1 MERTNPKAKIQ
12 SVRFHDILVQIQT
25 VDFNGIEC
33 LCLEDVQR
41 RFPSVTAL
49 CFDNIQL
56 SFLRDT
62 NGDQLIPLRIEAITD
77 QIIEAVEPAEQSNVV
92 MHRFL
97 NRIDTNMQE
106 MNKKTDIILANTQE
120 TLIRIKHVMT
130 QMYELHEYTTPHEP
144 DKLHIAPHDGYSI
157 KKPSEFIASYGS
169 YLRTTVNIV
178 RAIFSIGGVVIPQ
191 SESVSP
197 LVASAL
203 PPFTKES
210 SNYTDVNSKLD
221 VVEKML
227 NQTNDYQSRVDSSM
241 IQKAVLPKVP
251 LQGAQLR
258 ELEAF
263 LEHVDDQHSL
273 GNLYRITTNDGHVRW
288 VCLEHYNAIGYHSRM
303 SEYVRQLESI
313 GGKFSYETKEVI
325 LTGNLTAKNITMFCD
340 ILTKGFAIL
349 TLVLENCSI
358 DSKDLDEL
366 FDVTINRSS
375 IQRIVIITVEVRKWM
390 KMSKYICNYMMI
402 NLKNQSL
409 KVQFSNQCQ
418 TEDARLLA
426 RLLRQNKI
434 CRTFIFFGYDIPIN
448 NQDLLLCLKETR
460 ELTTLVLHHFMN
472 IEFLNEILTSNCSP
486 SRIKLSHC
494 FNLSSTLF
502 GLCQAVGQNENLV
515 DLDIMDN
522 TCIDD
527 KAATIELLTVLR
539 KHKTIKNVRLHVFNI
554 QPSNENET
562 CLITSLLQD
571 SFISHL
577 RISDSIISPELIEAL
592 IHASEHR
599 HSLTCLEFYNSQ
611 LNCDNISRL
620 QLLYANESLTHL
632 FISEQQYFSTGIIE
646 IREQLNNEISHYQK
660 AKLEKQ
666 ITETYIYSSICL
678 DNMDL
683 VDQYMEII
691 VKQTII
697 IKQCSFISL
706 QFNKFTSIGIS
717 ILAGALTDN
726 DTLETLNLGNNYIS
740 DSGVYFLATILAVN
754 NHTLKTLVLQ
764 KNRIT
769 DRGAKYLARMLET
782 NQTLLWLYLGEN
794 EISDEGVRILT
805 QTIENQNHTLE
816 LLVFSGNKLVS
827 DLSVDYLLQMIEHN
841 QSLKKLWLDDC
852 SLSET
857 GKQRLAKIPES
868 KKDFYIRV

>member
-1 MERTNPKAKIQ
+1 
-12 SVRFHDILVQIQT
+12 
-25 VDFNGIEC
+25 
-33 LCLEDVQR
+33 
-41 RFPSVTAL
+41 
-49 CFDNIQL
+49 
-56 SFLRDT
+56 
-62 NGDQLIPLRIEAITD
+62 
-77 QIIEAVEPAEQSNVV
+77 
-92 MHRFL
+92 
-97 NRIDTNMQE
+97 
-106 MNKKTDIILANTQE
+106 
-120 TLIRIKHVMT
+120 
-130 QMYELHEYTTPHEP
+130 
-144 DKLHIAPHDGYSI
+144 
-157 KKPSEFIASYGS
+157 
-169 YLRTTVNIV
+169 
-178 RAIFSIGGVVIPQ
+178 
-191 SESVSP
+191 
-197 LVASAL
+197 
-203 PPFTKES
+203 
-210 SNYTDVNSKLD
+210 
-221 VVEKML
+221 
-227 NQTNDYQSRVDSSM
+227 
-241 IQKAVLPKVP
+241 
-251 LQGAQLR
+251 
-258 ELEAF
+258 
-263 LEHVDDQHSL
+263 
-273 GNLYRITTNDGHVRW
+273 
-288 VCLEHYNAIGYHSRM
+288 M

-611 LNCDNISRL
+611 LNCENISRL

-646 IREQLNNEISHYQK
+646 IREQLNN
-660 AKLEKQ
+660 
-666 ITETYIYSSICL
+666 
-678 DNMDL
+678 
-683 VDQYMEII
+683 
-691 VKQTII
+691 
-697 IKQCSFISL
+697 
-706 QFNKFTSIGIS
+706 
-717 ILAGALTDN
+717 
-726 DTLETLNLGNNYIS
+726 
-740 DSGVYFLATILAVN
+740 
-754 NHTLKTLVLQ
+754 
-764 KNRIT
+764 
-769 DRGAKYLARMLET
+769 
-782 NQTLLWLYLGEN
+782 
-794 EISDEGVRILT
+794 
-805 QTIENQNHTLE
+805 
-816 LLVFSGNKLVS
+816 
-827 DLSVDYLLQMIEHN
+827 
-841 QSLKKLWLDDC
+841 
-852 SLSET
+852 
-857 GKQRLAKIPES
+857 
-868 KKDFYIRV
+868 